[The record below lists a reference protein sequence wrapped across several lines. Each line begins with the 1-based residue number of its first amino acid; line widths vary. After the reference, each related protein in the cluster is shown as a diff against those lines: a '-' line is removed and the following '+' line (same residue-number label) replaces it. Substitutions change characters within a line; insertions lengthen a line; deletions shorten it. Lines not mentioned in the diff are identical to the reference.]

1 MFKFF
6 KEKLKSFF
14 GKEKTSEEAK
24 EEKKAIKVEKQ
35 KEKKKKKIREEKE
48 KIEYII
54 GEVEEEAEKEEE
66 LKEKIKEELRE
77 EENKPL
83 EKVSKTKEEK
93 EDRTDTKK
101 VKEIKEEVEKELK
114 EEVEKK
120 EELKEDI
127 RKELKEEEKEG
138 FFSKFKKKFA
148 TITLNK
154 EEFEEFFDKLEM
166 LLLENNVSLE
176 VVDKIRKDLEKQL
189 VNIEIKKGDIEN
201 EVRNTLRETIKDI
214 LIDPYDL
221 IEKIKSKS
229 NDPFVILF
237 FGINGA
243 GKTTTIAKIG
253 YLLQKHKIPSVFAAA
268 DTFRAASIE
277 QLEKHGDKLGIK
289 VIKQNYGADPAAVGF
304 DAIKYA
310 KAHGIKAVLIDT
322 AGRMHT
328 KDNLLKEME
337 KIVRVTKPD
346 LKIFVAESITGND
359 ATEQAKIFN
368 DSVKIDGTILSKAD
382 VDEKGGTSISIGY
395 ITKKPILYL
404 GTGQGYEDL
413 QKFDKEEIL
422 TNLGLE

>member
-14 GKEKTSEEAK
+14 GKEEKTSGEAK
-24 EEKKAIKVEKQ
+24 EEKKAIKVEKR
-35 KEKKKKKIREEKE
+35 KEIKKKKILEEKE

-54 GEVEEEAEKEEE
+54 EEVEEEAEKKEEV
-66 LKEKIKEELRE
+66 KEKIKEELKK

-83 EKVSKTKEEK
+83 EKVSKTKEKK
-93 EDRTDTKK
+93 EDKVDTKK
-101 VKEIKEEVEKELK
+101 VKEIKEEA
-114 EEVEKK
+114 EKK
-120 EELKEDI
+120 EEIKKEV
-127 RKELKEEEKEG
+127 KEELKEEEKEG

-154 EEFEEFFDKLEM
+154 EEFEEFFEKLEM

-201 EVRNTLRETIKDI
+201 EVRNTLKETIKDI

-229 NDPFVILF
+229 DDPFVILF

-243 GKTTTIAKIG
+243 GKTTTIAKVG

-277 QLEKHGDKLGIK
+277 QLEKHGDSLGIK

-328 KDNLLKEME
+328 KGNLLKEME

-368 DSVKIDGTILSKAD
+368 NSVKIDGTILSKAD

-404 GTGQGYEDL
+404 GTGQNYEDL
-413 QKFDKEEIL
+413 QKFDKEEII
-422 TNLGLE
+422 TNLGLN